1 MTMNQHSHLA
11 RRLCRAS
18 GIATLNPNPQSI
30 SRNGVFVMSAFLLA
44 ACAPPDR
51 GANTPLPP
59 PSAAFDWADADAD
72 GDVEAH
78 EWNDASNKL
87 FTSIDI
93 DNDGAI
99 SPVETHEGF
108 DSLDI
113 NRDGVIDKGEAD
125 IANLDTDG
133 DGVISRAEWQ
143 GDILHQNL
151 DADGDGKVSRAEYD
165 AHHTRIFT
173 THDVDANSRVE
184 RIELAPDAA
193 KLTLFR
199 F

>member
-1 MTMNQHSHLA
+1 MTQQPHIVL
-11 RRLCRAS
+11 RLCPAR
-18 GIATLNPNPQSI
+18 GIATLAPNPLSL
-30 SRNGVFVMSAFLLA
+30 SRYGVLVMSAFLLA

-51 GANTPLPP
+51 GTNTPLPP
-59 PSAAFDWADADAD
+59 PSAAFGWADADAD
-72 GDVEAH
+72 GDVEAN
-78 EWNDASNKL
+78 EWNETSSKV
-87 FTSIDI
+87 FTSLDT
-93 DNDGAI
+93 DNDGSI
-99 SPVETHEGF
+99 SPAETHEGF
-108 DSLDI
+108 DTLDI
-113 NRDGVIDKGEAD
+113 SKDGVLDKGEAD

-151 DADGDGKVSRAEYD
+151 DTDSDGTVSRAEYD
-165 AHHTRIFT
+165 AHHTQIFA

-193 KLTLFR
+193 RFSLFR